1 MRKIILIMCLLFV
14 LMVSSVDS
22 KTIEFKFETKTIELS
37 LGSFSD
43 IINRNYRYNLKEG
56 DTWDCEE
63 GVKYKEYSNILV
75 NYKREVKT
83 CIIISE

>member
-1 MRKIILIMCLLFV
+1 MRKIIWSIFLLLV

-22 KTIEFKFETKTIELS
+22 KTIEFEFETKTIELS

-43 IINRNYRYNLKEG
+43 IINRNYRFNLEEG
-56 DTWDCEE
+56 DTWECEE